1 MSLAKLP
8 MLKLGENSWVPI
20 PVTTPESGPSTAL
33 KMTVPSTT
41 EEKICKKNDVKGQ
54 KASKAYSGYTC
65 GSLMN
70 ELEFFTIGFVMH
82 LYNNFKIVEQKVK
95 RTVAGNNDDKNLAFL
110 TTSSPSSTNT
120 INTVNHG
127 VSTGTTKGRKNLK
140 RFFLEENTDAQLLLK
155 IWVSVDEDDV
165 EDLSYRNRKVQ
176 LLCYLAVI
184 PMLTLESSNSQLNDK
199 GFVDSG
205 CSRHMSG
212 NIAHLSDFKDFDGG
226 YVTFGG
232 GAIVGRLHWSIPL
245 LYKNS
250 LGDHPID
257 HVIGDVQS
265 SVQTRRMT
273 TSYSE
278 LGFLG
283 AIYEGK
289 THHDLHTCLVSYSRR
304 TKDEF
309 LKLFLVI
316 LLGAI
321 GTKWVYRNKKDEKG
335 IVVRNKA
342 RLVAQGHT
350 QEEGAVIYG
359 QIEEEHPELDDI
371 IFGST
376 KKELCDEFERLM
388 KDKCEVCLHSHRF
401 EKKPWLKMTDADDD
415 DVDEHLYRS
424 DDWDLYVSYTHL
436 DKISC
441 LQFVHVQ
448 VSLITMIVDYAGATL
463 DRKSNHW
470 RTSDLT
476 SQEQT
481 ATGKDFS
488 NPYIV
493 GSLLKLIEVL
503 LMKALTDGNG
513 DVKIN
518 ATIDGHSLSI
528 TEGSL
533 RRHLKLDDQDG
544 ITSLPTTEIF
554 AQLGLWAMLLDQ
566 IVIFQNSELSL
577 NGVPI
582 SFDVPSTYEEIP
594 PRDLQNHIFTFPI
607 PSPFDLTLH
616 LQSHHYLNSIIH
628 SQPNTQLSPTQP
640 GTEYHLPTPHDSPL
654 HAVHSHGSDE
664 GSLKLQELMN
674 LVTTLSDRIGVLEGA
689 TVDDKENLLFCLL
702 PCLLHGSDN
711 RMILPSRGG
720 KLFDEEVQEKE
731 VQEKASTD
739 TELFIQEVTPTEVIQ
754 DQMRESGKI
763 ASDEVVLLV
772 LKKGYLLVKK
782 FQQLWDEEERKRA
795 MDEAKTTKKIDWND
809 PSVIKT
815 SYSLNEANFKLPK
828 LEGI

>member
-1 MSLAKLP
+1 
-8 MLKLGENSWVPI
+8 
-20 PVTTPESGPSTAL
+20 
-33 KMTVPSTT
+33 
-41 EEKICKKNDVKGQ
+41 
-54 KASKAYSGYTC
+54 
-65 GSLMN
+65 
-70 ELEFFTIGFVMH
+70 MH

-321 GTKWVYRNKKDEKG
+321 GTKWVYRNKKDERG

-342 RLVAQGHT
+342 RLVGQGHT

-376 KKELCDEFERLM
+376 KKELCDEFEKLM
-388 KDKCEVCLHSHRF
+388 KDKFQMSSMGELTFFLGLQVQQ
-401 EKKPWLKMTDADDD
+401 KKKGIFISQDKYVHEILKKFNYTD
-415 DVDEHLYRS
+415 VKS

-493 GSLLKLIEVL
+493 GSLLKLIEVGVPFIKTILEVL

-582 SFDVPSTYEEIP
+582 SFDVPRREGFI
-594 PRDLQNHIFTFPI
+594 DWGVI
-607 PSPFDLTLH
+607 
-616 LQSHHYLNSIIH
+616 
-628 SQPNTQLSPTQP
+628 
-640 GTEYHLPTPHDSPL
+640 
-654 HAVHSHGSDE
+654 VVCHGAW
-664 GSLKLQELMN
+664 G
-674 LVTTLSDRIGVLEGA
+674 
-689 TVDDKENLLFCLL
+689 
-702 PCLLHGSDN
+702 
-711 RMILPSRGG
+711 
-720 KLFDEEVQEKE
+720 EV
-731 VQEKASTD
+731 
-739 TELFIQEVTPTEVIQ
+739 
-754 DQMRESGKI
+754 
-763 ASDEVVLLV
+763 
-772 LKKGYLLVKK
+772 KG
-782 FQQLWDEEERKRA
+782 
-795 MDEAKTTKKIDWND
+795 MDE
-809 PSVIKT
+809 
-815 SYSLNEANFKLPK
+815 
-828 LEGI
+828 